1 MVADKAWG
9 NVFLFWCR
17 EILVGTEYC
26 TKVLKKFTALALL
39 QCTEAYGKQLYT
51 VEFLALFTCIHIVE
65 I

>member
-17 EILVGTEYC
+17 EILIGTEYF

-39 QCTEAYGKQLYT
+39 QCTEAYGKQLLT
-51 VEFLALFTCIHIVE
+51 VEFPDYLHAYIY
-65 I
+65 